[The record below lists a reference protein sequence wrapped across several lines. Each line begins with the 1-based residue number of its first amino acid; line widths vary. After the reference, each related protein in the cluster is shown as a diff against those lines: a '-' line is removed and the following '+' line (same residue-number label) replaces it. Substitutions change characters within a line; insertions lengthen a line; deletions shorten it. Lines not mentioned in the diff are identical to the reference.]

1 MKTLDYVIEHHDEIE
16 QDKFFDTR
24 WTTRLLEFLPAEYIE
39 KYGYTY
45 GGDDTN
51 KRKVKEWTEEN
62 VLAQLKEDVEFAIEK
77 ATNHR
82 GISSGLMND
91 VLRSWCIVL
100 ENGLEDT
107 DYGFYGDALI
117 KKIDKYYNFNLVD
130 DNTFDEDFY
139 REW

>member
-45 GGDDTN
+45 GGDDIN

-62 VLAQLKEDVEFAIEK
+62 VLTQLKEDVEFAIEK

-139 REW
+139 KEW